1 MRPAV
6 SVTDQKAALRE
17 GLIRARPA
25 VGPSEQDYDFMAEAV
40 RAMMPAGG
48 CRLAAYLPIRR
59 ELDPLPIAE
68 RLDPYPIA
76 LPRTPQTPGPLD
88 FRLWS
93 PGQPLD
99 EGRFKTRE
107 PAADAPP
114 LADECILML
123 LPLVGF
129 DSRCYRL
136 GYGGGFYD
144 RSLARFR
151 ERGQQVIAVGL
162 AYDEQHCPDPLPIEA
177 TDERLHG
184 VITPTAV
191 YGPDQND

>member
-1 MRPAV
+1 M

-25 VGPSEQDYDFMAEAV
+25 VGPSDQAYDFMAEAV
-40 RAMMPAGG
+40 RALMPSGG

-107 PAADAPP
+107 PAVDAPT
-114 LADECILML
+114 LRDERILML

-144 RSLARFR
+144 RSLAQLR
-151 ERGQQVIAVGL
+151 ERGQAVIAVGL
-162 AYDEQHCPDPLPIEA
+162 AYDEQHWPEPLPIEA
-177 TDERLHG
+177 TDERLHA
-184 VITPTAV
+184 VITQTAV
-191 YGPDQND
+191 YGPGQND

>member
-17 GLIRARPA
+17 GLIRARPV
-25 VGPSEQDYDFMAEAV
+25 VGPSDQAYDFMAEAV
-40 RAMMPAGG
+40 RALMPAGG

-68 RLDPYPIA
+68 RLGNYPIA

-107 PAADAPP
+107 PAVDAPT
-114 LADECILML
+114 LVDERILML

-144 RSLARFR
+144 RSLAQVRAH
-151 ERGQQVIAVGL
+151 GQQVIAVGL
-162 AYDEQHCPDPLPIEA
+162 AYDEQHWPDPLPIEA

-184 VITPTAV
+184 VITPTTV
-191 YGPDQND
+191 YGPGQND

>member
-17 GLIRARPA
+17 GLIQARPA
-25 VGPSEQDYDFMAEAV
+25 VGPSEQAYDFMAEAV

-68 RLDPYPIA
+68 RLDHYPIA

-151 ERGQQVIAVGL
+151 ERDQRVIAVGL

-177 TDERLHG
+177 TDERLHS

>member
-1 MRPAV
+1 M

-17 GLIRARPA
+17 GLIRARPS
-25 VGPSEQDYDFMAEAV
+25 VGPSDQAYDFMAEAV
-40 RAMMPAGG
+40 RALIPAGG

-68 RLDPYPIA
+68 RLGNYPIA
-76 LPRTPQTPGPLD
+76 LPRTPQTPGRLD

-107 PAADAPP
+107 PAVDAPT
-114 LADECILML
+114 LVDERILML

-144 RSLARFR
+144 RSLAQVRAH
-151 ERGQQVIAVGL
+151 GQQVIAVGL
-162 AYDEQHCPDPLPIEA
+162 AYDEQHWPDPLPIEA

-184 VITPTAV
+184 VITPTTV
-191 YGPDQND
+191 YGPGQND

>member
-1 MRPAV
+1 M

-25 VGPSEQDYDFMAEAV
+25 VGPSDQAYDFMAEAV
-40 RAMMPAGG
+40 RALMPAGG

-76 LPRTPQTPGPLD
+76 LPRTPQTLGPLD

-107 PAADAPP
+107 PAVDAPT
-114 LADECILML
+114 LADERILML

-144 RSLARFR
+144 RSLAQFR
-151 ERGQQVIAVGL
+151 ERGQAVIAVGL
-162 AYDEQHCPDPLPIEA
+162 AYDEQHWPEPLPIEA

-191 YGPDQND
+191 YGPGQND

>member
-1 MRPAV
+1 M

-17 GLIRARPA
+17 GLIRARPV
-25 VGPSEQDYDFMAEAV
+25 VGPSDQAYDFMAEAV
-40 RAMMPAGG
+40 RALMPAGG

-107 PAADAPP
+107 PTANAPT
-114 LADECILML
+114 LVDERILML

-136 GYGGGFYD
+136 G
-144 RSLARFR
+144 
-151 ERGQQVIAVGL
+151 
-162 AYDEQHCPDPLPIEA
+162 
-177 TDERLHG
+177 
-184 VITPTAV
+184 
-191 YGPDQND
+191 

>member
-1 MRPAV
+1 M

-25 VGPSEQDYDFMAEAV
+25 VGPIDQAYDFMAEAV
-40 RAMMPAGG
+40 RALMPSGG

-88 FRLWS
+88 S
-93 PGQPLD
+93 AVVPGAALD

-107 PAADAPP
+107 LAA
-114 LADECILML
+114 
-123 LPLVGF
+123 
-129 DSRCYRL
+129 
-136 GYGGGFYD
+136 
-144 RSLARFR
+144 
-151 ERGQQVIAVGL
+151 
-162 AYDEQHCPDPLPIEA
+162 
-177 TDERLHG
+177 
-184 VITPTAV
+184 TPRPSPMSAS
-191 YGPDQND
+191 

>member
-1 MRPAV
+1 M

-25 VGPSEQDYDFMAEAV
+25 VGPSDQAYDFMAEAV
-40 RAMMPAGG
+40 RALMPEGG
-48 CRLAAYLPIRR
+48 FRLAAYLPIRR

-68 RLDPYPIA
+68 RLGHYPIA

-107 PAADAPP
+107 PTVDAPI
-114 LADECILML
+114 LVDERILML

-144 RSLARFR
+144 RSLAQVRA
-151 ERGQQVIAVGL
+151 RGQQVIAVGL
-162 AYDEQHCPDPLPIEA
+162 AYDEQHRSDPLPIEA

-184 VITPTAV
+184 VITPTTV
-191 YGPDQND
+191 YGPGQND

>member
-1 MRPAV
+1 M

-17 GLIRARPA
+17 GLIRARPV
-25 VGPSEQDYDFMAEAV
+25 VGPSDQAYDFMAEAV
-40 RAMMPAGG
+40 RALMPSGG

-68 RLDPYPIA
+68 RLGNYPIA

-107 PAADAPP
+107 PAVDAPT
-114 LADECILML
+114 LADERILML

-191 YGPDQND
+191 YGTGQND

>member
-1 MRPAV
+1 M

-17 GLIRARPA
+17 GLIRARPV
-25 VGPSEQDYDFMAEAV
+25 VGPSDQAYDFMAEAV
-40 RAMMPAGG
+40 RALIPAGG

-59 ELDPLPIAE
+59 EPDPLPIAE

-107 PAADAPP
+107 PAVDAPT
-114 LADECILML
+114 LTDERILML

-129 DSRCYRL
+129 DSRCFRL

-144 RSLARFR
+144 RSLAQFR
-151 ERGQQVIAVGL
+151 ERGQAVIAVGL
-162 AYDEQHCPDPLPIEA
+162 AYDEQHWPEPLPIEA

-191 YGPDQND
+191 YGPGQND